1 MAARIRDLQDLLKYM
16 IQGSANT
23 TPENPAEILNGYQ
36 SGTES
41 LILKET
47 IGFKE
52 QGHGPTYHYQSPQT
66 LLGPFTLFWYLDGY
80 WNESQYS

>member
-1 MAARIRDLQDLLKYM
+1 M

-47 IGFKE
+47 VGFK
-52 QGHGPTYHYQSPQT
+52 QVGHSGTYLYNNASAIW
-66 LLGPFTLFWYLDGY
+66 G
-80 WNESQYS
+80 EAQYS